1 MAFHMHKIIIFIV
14 CTRLFLFY
22 YNREQPWHGFFVLLL
37 FSDYTYKDF
46 YIQIVF
52 LCIIYYPLVAYPL
65 ILYFIFKIS
74 RLIFI
79 RL

>member
-1 MAFHMHKIIIFIV
+1 
-14 CTRLFLFY
+14 
-22 YNREQPWHGFFVLLL
+22 
-37 FSDYTYKDF
+37 
-46 YIQIVF
+46 